1 MNGHTKWIVPL
12 VVVLAFIIGNFVKPV
27 LAINDQVIKNTSEIQ
42 HLNEAIM
49 QLNRSL
55 IEHNVK
61 LDRLLIA
68 SGVKP

>member
-12 VVVLAFIIGNFVKPV
+12 VVILAFIIGNFVKPV
-27 LAINDQVIKNTSEIQ
+27 LAIKDQVIKNTSEIQ